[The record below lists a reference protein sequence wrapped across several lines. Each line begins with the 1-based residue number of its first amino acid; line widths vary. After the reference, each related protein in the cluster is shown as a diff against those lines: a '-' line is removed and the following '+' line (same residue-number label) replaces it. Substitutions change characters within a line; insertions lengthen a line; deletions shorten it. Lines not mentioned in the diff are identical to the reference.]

1 MAEFSSEDDSNQTNF
16 QELENDVNLHKQL
29 CGMLDRVPLLQQF
42 EHDEIEHLAE
52 HCSAYKVASGVTIF
66 TEGDKSNYMCLVVEG
81 YVVLMKGKKQLA
93 TVREGR
99 TMGEMS
105 MLDGLPYSATAI
117 SAVDAKFILI
127 SRNQLEHLEKK
138 YPQVA
143 VKLLHAIGKLM
154 SIRLRETTNLL
165 LDRL

>member
-1 MAEFSSEDDSNQTNF
+1 MSKILSGNDSGRPNFHELTN
-16 QELENDVNLHKQL
+16 DASLHKQL
-29 CGMLDRVPLLQQF
+29 CSMLDRVPLLQEF
-42 EHDEIEHLAE
+42 DHDEIECLANY
-52 HCSAYKVASGVTIF
+52 CSAYKVAHSVKIF
-66 TEGDKSNYMCLVVEG
+66 VEGDRSNYMCLLIEG
-81 YVVLMKGKKQLA
+81 YVALMKGNKQLG

-117 SAVDAKFILI
+117 SAVDARFILI
-127 SRNQLEHLEKK
+127 TRKQFDAIEQDH
-138 YPQVA
+138 PRIA

-154 SIRLRETTNLL
+154 SIRLRETTDLL

>member
-1 MAEFSSEDDSNQTNF
+1 MTESSSHGDSSRTNF
-16 QELENDVNLHKQL
+16 LQLDNDKSLHKKL
-29 CGMLDRVPLLQQF
+29 CNMLDRVPLLQAF
-42 EHDEIEHLAE
+42 GHDEIEHLARY
-52 HCSAYKVASGVTIF
+52 CSAYKVATGVKIF
-66 TEGDKSNYMCLVVEG
+66 AEDTRSTFMCLLIEG
-81 YVVLMKGKKQLA
+81 YVVLMKGGKQLG

-127 SRNQLEHLEKK
+127 SREQFDLLEQE
-138 YPQVA
+138 YPRIA
-143 VKLLHAIGKLM
+143 IKLLHAIGKLM

-165 LDRL
+165 VDRL